1 MTDFATILP
10 TAALVLGALGFFGC
24 NEQSAATEA
33 TPGATTASS
42 TPSRAPGAGLNIVFV
57 KVDSLQAG
65 YTVVA
70 DELDRLEENFTQAEQ
85 NHNKRVTEF
94 QAEVQKLQNQVQQ
107 GLLAPNKIQ
116 TEQQRMARK
125 EQEIMQQRDVALASI
140 QEDQLRIQQAFSERV
155 KEVLE
160 QLQSEN
166 HYDFILNQGQ
176 NSAVLI
182 TNDEYDIT
190 PLVLDRLNVAAQDS
204 VQ

>member
-1 MTDFATILP
+1 MTDFARILP
-10 TAALVLGALGFFGC
+10 TAALVLTGLGFFGC
-24 NEQSAATEA
+24 EQPVSGTVGTVADAN
-33 TPGATTASS
+33 SS
-42 TPSRAPGAGLNIVFV
+42 TAAARADRAGLSIVFV

-70 DELDRLEENFTQAEQ
+70 DELGRLEENFTQAEQ
-85 NHNKRVTEF
+85 NHNQRVNDF
-94 QAEVQKLQNQVQQ
+94 QQEVQRLQNQVQQ

-116 TEQQRMARK
+116 AEQQRMARK

-140 QEDQLRIQQAFSERV
+140 QEDQLRIQQQFSERV

-160 QLQSEN
+160 ELQAEN
-166 HYDFILNQGQ
+166 NYDFILNQGQ

-182 TNDEYDIT
+182 TNDAYDIT

-204 VQ
+204 LQ